1 MSCAVPQMACEL
13 MSRERI
19 IVDKPLLTVDRQ
31 MGLVIVTPEG
41 KVSLIDFAA
50 DKLTGRN
57 QRRSSSG
64 YHTTR
69 RGIRVLFTVSC
80 TLPPS
85 YS

>member
-1 MSCAVPQMACEL
+1 MSCAVPQMAYGL
-13 MSRERI
+13 TSRERI

-50 DKLTGRN
+50 DKLTGRS

-64 YHTTR
+64 SHTTR

-80 TLPPS
+80 TLPPWHS
-85 YS
+85 